1 MPLQKKPSI
10 GELYGKITISSE
22 DFTKGERRLVKEP
35 DHPFVLLC
43 KRLYA
48 LSPSLG
54 KGGSFTEENKMAIAF
69 LKWKLTPEQFSGA
82 SKIVLIL
89 LLLCGLILGSIILFS
104 PLNEVLELISG
115 GGAAAYIYA
124 YAPFLLLAI
133 GIANFFNTYPSK
145 EARREQT
152 KALTYV
158 PDILGYMVMSIKLV
172 PNLEKAV
179 EFAAEHGKGKIA
191 KDFKELIWNV
201 QIGVYNSLS
210 EGLDALAYQWGKYSD
225 EFKRSLMRIRASVIE
240 NTEAKRYALLDQ
252 TMSEM
257 LESIRNKMEQYARDL
272 SQPSTMLFYIGVL
285 LPLLLII
292 ILPVGSSFS
301 GAPLANQVVL
311 FTIYNMAIPLIT
323 IAFAY
328 NLLQNRPPT
337 YEPPVI
343 PDDYEGIPRKWTAN
357 IRGIRIDLRLAAIL
371 LLVAGLGA
379 SLLVSTQGIPPKF
392 MWNDLGIE
400 DRSGQIIPADLSKE
414 EALVSAGRSST
425 YFNLDETGQRYSE
438 LYSQYVRNA
447 LPEERDSVAQRVKV
461 QVLSEEQLFF
471 SQGDNDIAPYKI
483 VFGVLITLSLA
494 AFIFLYYSNIYKRK
508 SQVEVQ
514 AMESEFKDSLYVLA
528 SRMGENKP
536 VEDAI
541 KHVVEFLPDLKIS
554 RTVFAKTLDNI
565 NLAGMP
571 LEQAIF
577 DEYAGSVAKIPSAI
591 IKGSMKML
599 VDSVQLGV
607 NVAART
613 LISLSI
619 QLQNAEKVANQ
630 LKILVSDVTG
640 TMKTMTLFIAPIVL
654 GITTSLQRV
663 VIVTIASIASSDIVS
678 SSSASSSASFG
689 TSFTGLTTTGFIK
702 PEPIANI
709 ATPTQFILIVA
720 LYIVELVVIM
730 TYFTTKIE
738 EDNDLLVRINIA
750 SYLPIAVAMFVI
762 SMIISNALVGSI

>member
-201 QIGVYNSLS
+201 QIGRYNSVS
-210 EGLDALAYQWGKYSD
+210 EGLDRIAYTWGNYSV
-225 EFKRSLMRIRASVIE
+225 EFKRALMRIRASVIE
-240 NTEAKRYALLDQ
+240 NSEAKRYSLLDE
-252 TMSEM
+252 TMPEM
-257 LESIRNKMEQYARDL
+257 LESIKNKMEQYARDL

-301 GAPLANQVVL
+301 GAPIANPIVL
-311 FTIYNMAIPLIT
+311 FLIYNIVIPLIT
-323 IAFAY
+323 IWFAY

-343 PDDYEGIPRKWTAN
+343 PDDHEGLPKKWKAN
-357 IRGIRIDLRLAAIL
+357 IRGFNVDVRYAAIFIATIGIL
-371 LLVAGLGA
+371 FSFA
-379 SLLVSTQGIPPKF
+379 VSTQGIPPKF
-392 MWNDLGIE
+392 LFGE
-400 DRSGQIIPADLSKE
+400 DPNVSCTDVRNFIVPCDLSRQ
-414 EALVSAGRSST
+414 EALLKSARPAT
-425 YFNLDETGQRYSE
+425 YFALDETGQRYTE
-438 LYSQYVRNA
+438 LFSQNLGPDLTSV
-447 LPEERDSVAQRVKV
+447 ERDLVQEKV
-461 QVLSEEQLFF
+461 IQQVRSEEQLFF
-471 SQGDNDIAPYKI
+471 SQSKNDIAPYKL
-483 VFGVLITLSLA
+483 VFGVLISMSLA
-494 AFIFLYYSNIYKRK
+494 IFVLFYYSSIYKRRV
-508 SQVEVQ
+508 QLEVQ
-514 AMESEFKDSLYVLA
+514 EMEREFKDSLYILA

-541 KHVVEFLPDLKIS
+541 KHVTEFLPDLRIS
-554 RTVFAKTLDNI
+554 KVVFARTLDNI
-565 NLAGMP
+565 KLLGMP
-571 LEQAIF
+571 LEQAVF
-577 DEYAGSVAKIPSAI
+577 DKNSGSVAKIPSAI

-689 TSFTGLTTTGFIK
+689 TSFTGLTTT
-702 PEPIANI
+702 
-709 ATPTQFILIVA
+709 
-720 LYIVELVVIM
+720 
-730 TYFTTKIE
+730 
-738 EDNDLLVRINIA
+738 
-750 SYLPIAVAMFVI
+750 
-762 SMIISNALVGSI
+762 